1 LDHQFLAACQ
11 PPSTKAPDQD
21 GPAIHERRP
30 TVGTLLGSEISRRH
44 GGAGLE
50 PGTIDLTFHG
60 SAGQSFGRSSHVA

>member
-1 LDHQFLAACQ
+1 MDLAI
-11 PPSTKAPDQD
+11 TNVD
-21 GPAIHERRP
+21 R